1 MIKQWSQQPIL
12 TTPNSTTKLCVV
24 DGSDPE
30 NMLLDVATLFS
41 AYNESGGMEL
51 TKEDIENVLTGPIT
65 SHTHPQ
71 YLTAITK
78 TMVEAVLIGM
88 ISSHSHDVS
97 KIQNA
102 VSQSDLATHASN
114 DTHLTTEQKNLLNN
128 LLLNGYNNTL
138 TPEQE
143 AVLNLLHVDGNNDMV
158 VETNLI
164 VEGAVTAFD
173 FGPSSVVNY
182 QMLTDW
188 GLYNPTMTD
197 WVVAAPLLYDMYVSV
212 EELKLLV
219 LEKVDLTRQVMAGLG
234 LKGGGTLENDVT
246 LSLDIDNLSYSM
258 LETTD
263 YFPVIKE
270 DGIHYKVLM
279 SDINSIVQ
287 VKNVF
292 TISLPS
298 ANSVANR
305 IAGAV
310 EGVDYPTGWT
320 LSVGASYTDL
330 LITHNENKRVV
341 NVTIFAVDGTQEQQL
356 FNTAALNGVKT
367 PDNNSVLIVSLATI
381 LKPIKIYLITT

>member
-1 MIKQWSQQPIL
+1 
-12 TTPNSTTKLCVV
+12 
-24 DGSDPE
+24 
-30 NMLLDVATLFS
+30 MLLDVATLFS

-310 EGVDYPTGWT
+310 EGVDYPTG
-320 LSVGASYTDL
+320 
-330 LITHNENKRVV
+330 
-341 NVTIFAVDGTQEQQL
+341 
-356 FNTAALNGVKT
+356 
-367 PDNNSVLIVSLATI
+367 
-381 LKPIKIYLITT
+381 